1 MQEFVLF
8 GKKEQTDVIWVDNEG
23 NHFYIHRVML
33 ELKCNTFRDIQWD
46 EKTTVITTTFSKDAS
61 HDFLKLLYFNE
72 LYLYELRLVLDVYK
86 ICIQYDASCVKKCV
100 KKIKSWI
107 TTELIPLDSESES
120 NLIEIA
126 NLMALFKETEVLT
139 LLFPFFTSKCLT
151 DVQFKKLNSQF
162 KDIFLYRH
170 FVDGTRK
177 GLVVTG
183 TIDTALTSTSIIG
196 NSTLIGNSTID
207 TSIIGNSNITGSN
220 NYSKYCFRNTTKKRS
235 TKKKSTT
242 RKRH

>member
-86 ICIQYDASCVKKCV
+86 ICIQYEASCTQKCI

-107 TTELIPLDSESES
+107 TTKVIPFDSETEASI
-120 NLIEIA
+120 IEIT
-126 NLMALFKETEVLT
+126 NLMALFKEADVLT
-139 LLFPFFTSKCLT
+139 LLFPFFKLNCLT

-170 FVDGTRK
+170 FVDEVRK
-177 GLVVTG
+177 GPGLTG

-196 NSTLIGNSTID
+196 TIGNSIIG
-207 TSIIGNSNITGSN
+207 TSITGNSTTITG
-220 NYSKYCFRNTTKKRS
+220 NYPNLYPYCHRNTKKRS
-235 TKKKSTT
+235 TKKKN
-242 RKRH
+242 KY